1 MPSQIKELLSSMA
14 SRGVD
19 PFPTFKFHV
28 EVGELVTAAF
38 TECTGL
44 EMSTEVFEY
53 KEGGLNAF
61 VHKFPGRTM
70 FGNVT
75 LKKGF
80 ALTNDL
86 FHWYR
91 EVEASLAT
99 GGAVR
104 LRPVSITLYT
114 TAAQGTQMRWS
125 LDRAFPVRWVGPT
138 FRSEEAAFAVESIE
152 FAHHGVMTV

>member
-1 MPSQIKELLSSMA
+1 MA
-14 SRGVD
+14 EIGEVLASLVGRGFD

-44 EMSTEVFEY
+44 DWSTEVFEY

-61 VHKFPGRTM
+61 VHKFPGRSKY
-70 FGNVT
+70 GNVT

-80 ALTNDL
+80 AMTNDL
-86 FHWYR
+86 YHWYR
-91 EVEASLAT
+91 EVELGLAT
-99 GGAVR
+99 GGPVR

-114 TAAQGTQMRWS
+114 TSIQGMQWRWS

-138 FRSEEAAFAVESIE
+138 LRTEETAVAVESIE
-152 FAHHGVMTV
+152 FAHHGVMAV

>member
-86 FHWYR
+86 FQITPCVDHSLYDR
-91 EVEASLAT
+91 GTRNPNEVEPRQGFPCQVGWAHLQVRRSRFC
-99 GGAVR
+99 GGIDRVCS
-104 LRPVSITLYT
+104 P
-114 TAAQGTQMRWS
+114 WS
-125 LDRAFPVRWVGPT
+125 DDRIGKVT
-138 FRSEEAAFAVESIE
+138 
-152 FAHHGVMTV
+152 